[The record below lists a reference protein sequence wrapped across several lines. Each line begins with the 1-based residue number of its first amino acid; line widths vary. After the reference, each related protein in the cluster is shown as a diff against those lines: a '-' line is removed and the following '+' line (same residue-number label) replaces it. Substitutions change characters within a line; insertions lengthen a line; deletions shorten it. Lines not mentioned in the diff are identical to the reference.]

1 MEDEQT
7 GTWIP
12 YEYSRLTN
20 IYNPPIYCLVIWNS
34 YYKTK
39 LVKETIP

>member
-20 IYNPPIYCLVIWNS
+20 IYNPPILLSGYMEFL
-34 YYKTK
+34 
-39 LVKETIP
+39 L